1 MGCVMHQAIVS
12 ISLSAGTKD
21 NGEPKLR
28 AIDDFSRSMI
38 NSATSASEKL
48 RCDSLDEFF
57 AVLRKTATSFQG
69 KLSMFKADIDS
80 AYRRVPVLAEHRK
93 HAAIVF
99 KTAEGTVM
107 SEHYALPFGSV
118 GSVYGWDRVGMSL
131 HFGLYTVAC
140 VLQCTFVQVTCC
152 EVWQDDC

>member
-1 MGCVMHQAIVS
+1 MLCIAPGYCQ
-12 ISLSAGTKD
+12 SLLLAGTKD

-69 KLSMFKADIDS
+69 KLTLFKADIDS

-93 HAAIVF
+93 HAAIAF
-99 KTAEGTVM
+99 KTAKGTVM
-107 SEHYALPFGSV
+107 SEHYAIPCGSV
-118 GSVYGWDRVGMSL
+118 GSVYGWDSVGVSL
-131 HFGLYTVAC
+131 YFRL
-140 VLQCTFVQVTCC
+140 
-152 EVWQDDC
+152 